1 IVEPPGPRKP
11 SARHAQRPRKS
22 ACLASLA
29 RQPPCPE
36 ESIMSVTVT
45 ELVAEAR
52 EHVDNLDPVQLARE
66 LADGALVVDIREAD
80 ERDTVGA
87 IPGTV
92 HVPRGLL
99 EFKADPSHA
108 MHLDVLDPDRRT
120 VLYCASGGRSALAAR
135 SLQ

>member
-1 IVEPPGPRKP
+1 
-11 SARHAQRPRKS
+11 
-22 ACLASLA
+22 
-29 RQPPCPE
+29 
-36 ESIMSVTVT
+36 MSRTVT

-52 EHVDNLDPVQLARE
+52 AHIDNLDPAQVACE

-80 ERDTVGA
+80 ERAAVGA

-99 EFKADPSHA
+99 EFKADPSHPL
-108 MHLDVLDPDRRT
+108 HLDVLDATRRT

-135 SLQ
+135 SLQELGYKNVAHLSGGVQAWVSAGRTLATD